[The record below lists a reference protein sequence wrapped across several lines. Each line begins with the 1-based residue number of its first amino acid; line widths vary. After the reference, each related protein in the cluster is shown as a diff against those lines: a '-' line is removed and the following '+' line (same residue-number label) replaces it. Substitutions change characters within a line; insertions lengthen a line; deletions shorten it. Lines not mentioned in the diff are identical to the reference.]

1 MTTTLAGPLLQM
13 FFTDYLRA
21 QKRLSEQTIASYR
34 DTFRLLLRSVQHETS
49 IGPASL
55 TMAHLDA
62 PRILRFLDTLEKER
76 KNAIVSR
83 NLRLTAIRSF
93 YRFVALRDPESAGS
107 ATRVLA
113 IPMKRGD
120 TKVRDY
126 LTREEL
132 DAILAVFDQ
141 NQWLGRRNYGFSSGA
156 LPKERPNGWF
166 HLLCSAETG
175 EGPPT
180 PRHSFFYSL
189 THPKS

>member
-141 NQWLGRRNYGFSSGA
+141 NQWLGDATMPCY
-156 LPKERPNGWF
+156 
-166 HLLCSAETG
+166 
-175 EGPPT
+175 
-180 PRHSFFYSL
+180 
-189 THPKS
+189 